1 MTVTVKEENGQL
13 CLSKDY
19 TNNGEFTRRA
29 KMTVQF
35 GEELEYLIDVLR
47 AYQYDHEQQ
56 QDAY

>member
-1 MTVTVKEENGQL
+1 MTDRVTIKEENRQL
-13 CLSKDY
+13 CLGKEY
-19 TNNGEFTRRA
+19 TGTL
-29 KMTVQF
+29 MTVQF

>member
-13 CLSKDY
+13 CLGHDY
-19 TNNGEFTRRA
+19 TGTL
-29 KMTVQF
+29 MSVQF

-56 QDAY
+56 EDAY